1 MKKYSNF
8 IAILLLAFAVN
19 AFAQGSKL
27 SELPSITTPSS
38 SDLLYVVVPGSGTPD
53 RKWTYADMKAAIAAS
68 LSNIAL
74 SQLADY
80 TSFLAIFNGSDAYC
94 PDAQASDTYVCNRNV
109 PLTAYVLGSVVDLK
123 VNTINTGP
131 PCVNVNSLGCKTIV
145 QHNGDALTDGLMQA
159 GLSYRLTYDGTNFR
173 LPPAG
178 GGGSGTVTGSCATA
192 NVLAKFTSASVL
204 DCSSIADDGS
214 GNVSHGDVSGN
225 HHLWTYTTPTANPR
239 TITVPDRSGSIP
251 LVSDNALG
259 AIPVYWDLDLV
270 GVSGGVAAH
279 IWNDDPLST
288 ACTPLAVT
296 GTNRTT
302 GYCTF
307 PDSDGDY
314 GRQITR
320 YLPTGWTG
328 ALDAE
333 IWWKTTGSGNARFQI
348 QIKCYA
354 DDEADDAAYN
364 TASVVTAAA
373 GTSARPNKTTIS
385 GITTTGCAAGEL
397 MRVRFFRNRTE
408 GSDTLDADL
417 DVEKVVLIAR
427 VLP

>member
-1 MKKYSNF
+1 MKRFASLF
-8 IAILLLAFAVN
+8 SVFLLAFAVN

-27 SELPSITTPSS
+27 SELPSITTPAS

-53 RKWTYADMKAAIAAS
+53 RKWTYADMKTAIAAS

-80 TSFLAIFNGSDAYC
+80 TSFLSIFNGSDAYC
-94 PDAQASDTYVCNRNV
+94 PDAQASDTYVCSRNV
-109 PLTAYVLGSVVDLK
+109 PLTSYVLGSVIHLK
-123 VNTINTGP
+123 VNTVNTGAAT
-131 PCVNVNSLGCKTIV
+131 VNVNSLGAKTIV
-145 QHNGDALTDGLMQA
+145 QHNGDALTNGLLAA
-159 GLSYRLTYDGTNFR
+159 GLTYPLTYDGTNFR
-173 LPPAG
+173 MSPS
-178 GGGSGTVTGSCATA
+178 GGGSGTVTGSGTSGK
-192 NVLAKFTSASVL
+192 LAKWASSSAIGDSA
-204 DCSSIADDGS
+204 IADDGS
-214 GNVSHGDVSGN
+214 GNLSYGDVSGN
-225 HHLWTYTTPTANPR
+225 HHVWAYTTPTATR

-259 AIPVYWDLDLV
+259 AIPSYWDLDLV
-270 GVSGGVAAH
+270 GVSGGAAAH

-288 ACTPLAVT
+288 ACTPTAVT

-302 GYCTF
+302 GVCNF

-333 IWWKTTGSGNARFQI
+333 IWWKTTGSGNARFQF
-348 QIKCYA
+348 QTKCYA
-354 DDEADDAAYN
+354 DDEADDAAFN

-373 GTSARPNKTTIS
+373 GTSARPNKTTIT

-397 MRVRFFRNRTE
+397 MRVRFYRNRTE
-408 GSDTLDADL
+408 GSDTLNAAL